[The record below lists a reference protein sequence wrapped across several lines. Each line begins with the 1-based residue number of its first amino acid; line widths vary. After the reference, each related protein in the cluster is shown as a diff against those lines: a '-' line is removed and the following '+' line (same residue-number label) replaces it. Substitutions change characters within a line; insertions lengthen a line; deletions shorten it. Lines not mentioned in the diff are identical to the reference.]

1 MFHRWKERFLDK
13 RSRAT
18 HREAVYKELADMK
31 VCLALVTA
39 DAEGQ
44 RAVEGLAGRMKGV
57 KVEGVYLAEG
67 KEGTIEGADALVV
80 RGGDFSFWGKLKN
93 GRLQEVLDR
102 EYDLLVDL
110 TAESSVLGRYVLAH
124 SRAAFIAGRKKEGT
138 LADVVVAPTV
148 DTADFVNQLIE
159 ILEHIKKG

>member
-67 KEGTIEGADALVV
+67 KEGTMEEADALVV

>member
-31 VCLALVTA
+31 VCLALATA

-67 KEGTIEGADALVV
+67 KEGMMEGADALVV

-124 SRAAFIAGRKKEGT
+124 SRAAFIAGRKKEGA
-138 LADVVVAPTV
+138 LADVVVAPTT

>member
-1 MFHRWKERFLDK
+1 MDK

-67 KEGTIEGADALVV
+67 KEGTMEGADALVV
-80 RGGDFSFWGKLKN
+80 RDGDFSFWGKFKN

>member
-31 VCLALVTA
+31 VCLALATA

-124 SRAAFIAGRKKEGT
+124 SRAAFIAGRKKDGA
-138 LADVVVAPTV
+138 LADVVVAPTT

>member
-1 MFHRWKERFLDK
+1 MDK

-18 HREAVYKELADMK
+18 RREAVYKELADMK
-31 VCLALVTA
+31 VCLALATA

-124 SRAAFIAGRKKEGT
+124 SRAAFIAGRKKEGAF
-138 LADVVVAPTV
+138 ADVVVAPTA

>member
-18 HREAVYKELADMK
+18 RREAVYKELADMK
-31 VCLALVTA
+31 VCLALATA

-67 KEGTIEGADALVV
+67 KEGTIEGVDAL
-80 RGGDFSFWGKLKN
+80 GGYLPVPGACV
-93 GRLQEVLDR
+93 Q
-102 EYDLLVDL
+102 YDPVGLGGAAVCYENHFVQCLVI
-110 TAESSVLGRYVLAH
+110 SV
-124 SRAAFIAGRKKEGT
+124 
-138 LADVVVAPTV
+138 
-148 DTADFVNQLIE
+148 
-159 ILEHIKKG
+159 

>member
-18 HREAVYKELADMK
+18 RREAVYKELADMK
-31 VCLALVTA
+31 VCLALATA

-124 SRAAFIAGRKKEGT
+124 SRAAFIAGRKKEGA
-138 LADVVVAPTV
+138 LADVVVAPTT

>member
-18 HREAVYKELADMK
+18 RREAVYKELADMK
-31 VCLALVTA
+31 VCLALATA

-124 SRAAFIAGRKKEGT
+124 SRAAFIAGRKKEGAF
-138 LADVVVAPTV
+138 ADMVVAPTA

>member
-31 VCLALVTA
+31 VCLALATA

-67 KEGTIEGADALVV
+67 KEGTMEGADALVV

-124 SRAAFIAGRKKEGT
+124 SRAAFIAGRKKEGA
-138 LADVVVAPTV
+138 LADVVVAPTT

>member
-31 VCLALVTA
+31 VCLALATA

-124 SRAAFIAGRKKEGT
+124 SRAAFIAGRKKEGAF
-138 LADVVVAPTV
+138 ADVVVAPTA

>member
-57 KVEGVYLAEG
+57 KVEGMYLAEG
-67 KEGTIEGADALVV
+67 KEGTMEGADALVV

-124 SRAAFIAGRKKEGT
+124 SRAAFIAGRKKEGAF
-138 LADVVVAPTV
+138 ADVVVAPTA

>member
-31 VCLALVTA
+31 VCLALATA

-124 SRAAFIAGRKKEGT
+124 SRAAFIAGRKKEGAF
-138 LADVVVAPTV
+138 ADMVVAPTA

>member
-1 MFHRWKERFLDK
+1 MDK

-18 HREAVYKELADMK
+18 RREAVYKELADMK
-31 VCLALVTA
+31 ECLALATA

-110 TAESSVLGRYVLAH
+110 TAEGSVLGRYVLAH
-124 SRAAFIAGRKKEGT
+124 SRAAFIAGRKKEGAF
-138 LADVVVAPTV
+138 ADVVVAPTA

>member
-1 MFHRWKERFLDK
+1 MDK

-31 VCLALVTA
+31 VCLALATA

-124 SRAAFIAGRKKEGT
+124 SRAAFIAGRKKEGA
-138 LADVVVAPTV
+138 LADVVVAPTT

>member
-18 HREAVYKELADMK
+18 RREAVYKELADMK
-31 VCLALVTA
+31 VCLALATA

-67 KEGTIEGADALVV
+67 KEGTMEGADALVV

-124 SRAAFIAGRKKEGT
+124 SRAAFIAGRKKEGA

>member
-31 VCLALVTA
+31 VCLALATA

-124 SRAAFIAGRKKEGT
+124 SRAAFIAGRKKEGA
-138 LADVVVAPTV
+138 LADVVVAPTT

>member
-18 HREAVYKELADMK
+18 RREAVYKELADMK
-31 VCLALVTA
+31 ECLALATA

-57 KVEGVYLAEG
+57 KVVGVYLAEG

-110 TAESSVLGRYVLAH
+110 TAEGSVLGRYVLAH
-124 SRAAFIAGRKKEGT
+124 SRAAFIAGRKKEGAF
-138 LADVVVAPTV
+138 ADVVVAPTA

>member
-1 MFHRWKERFLDK
+1 MDK

-18 HREAVYKELADMK
+18 RREAVYKELADMK
-31 VCLALVTA
+31 ECLALATA

-67 KEGTIEGADALVV
+67 KEGTMEGADALVV

-124 SRAAFIAGRKKEGT
+124 SRAAFIAGRKKEGAF
-138 LADVVVAPTV
+138 ADVVVAPTV

>member
-31 VCLALVTA
+31 VCLALATA

-67 KEGTIEGADALVV
+67 KEGTMEGADALVV
-80 RGGDFSFWGKLKN
+80 RNGDFSFWGKLKN

>member
-31 VCLALVTA
+31 VCLALATA

-110 TAESSVLGRYVLAH
+110 TAESSVLGKYVLAH
-124 SRAAFIAGRKKEGT
+124 SRAAFIAGRKKEGA
-138 LADVVVAPTV
+138 LADVVVAPTT

>member
-31 VCLALVTA
+31 VCLALATA

-124 SRAAFIAGRKKEGT
+124 SRAAFIAGRKKKGAF
-138 LADVVVAPTV
+138 ADVVVAPTA

-159 ILEHIKKG
+159 TLEHIKKG

>member
-31 VCLALVTA
+31 VCLALATA

-110 TAESSVLGRYVLAH
+110 TAESSVLGKYVLAH
-124 SRAAFIAGRKKEGT
+124 SRAAFIAGRKKEGAF
-138 LADVVVAPTV
+138 ADMVVAPTA

>member
-1 MFHRWKERFLDK
+1 MDK

-57 KVEGVYLAEG
+57 KVEGMYLAEG
-67 KEGTIEGADALVV
+67 KEGTMEGADALVV

-124 SRAAFIAGRKKEGT
+124 SRAAFIAGRKKEGAF
-138 LADVVVAPTV
+138 ADVVVAPTA

>member
-1 MFHRWKERFLDK
+1 MDK

-18 HREAVYKELADMK
+18 RREAVYKELADMK
-31 VCLALVTA
+31 ECLALATA

-110 TAESSVLGRYVLAH
+110 TAEGSVLGRYVLAH
-124 SRAAFIAGRKKEGT
+124 SRAAFIAGRKKEGAF
-138 LADVVVAPTV
+138 ADMVVAPTA